1 MTPFRRQWTAGELN
15 PDLLVAS
22 QMSCRWTS
30 SPDFKRSVRELNPS
44 LVLTKDVCCRN
55 TYRPRSSIDPGW
67 S

>member
-1 MTPFRRQWTAGELN
+1 MSPFRRQWTAGELN
-15 PDLLVAS
+15 PDLLIAS

-30 SPDFKRSVRELNPS
+30 SPNFERSVRELNPS

-55 TYRPRSSIDPGW
+55 TYRPSLSTDPGW

>member
-1 MTPFRRQWTAGELN
+1 MSPFRRQWTAGELN
-15 PDLLVAS
+15 PDYLVAT

-30 SPDFKRSVRELNPS
+30 SPYIERSVRELNPS